1 MNEKV
6 MLSFIDDIGR
16 PKYQVVSGTELV
28 ELQKVNKL
36 SVSLKINR
44 AKDQHL
50 KVLEVYEKLA
60 HSMKSNGKYYLVD
73 CKDTVDPVLKM
84 EDNTGDIN
92 VSFEGEYSL
101 DNLKNFIKSNFR

>member
-1 MNEKV
+1 
-6 MLSFIDDIGR
+6 
-16 PKYQVVSGTELV
+16 
-28 ELQKVNKL
+28 
-36 SVSLKINR
+36 
-44 AKDQHL
+44 
-50 KVLEVYEKLA
+50 
-60 HSMKSNGKYYLVD
+60 MKSNGKYYLVD